1 VVIVAVTTVGR
12 LWGRGLD
19 SFSFHGFGH
28 FCLFLGHPSSS
39 AFKGGACKFFRRGRR
54 QEHEARFGKSAS
66 FSLSAA
72 FIPLLNEKEVFGCWI
87 KAVFIPLLSYPWAGF
102 YSHSPL
108 G

>member
-1 VVIVAVTTVGR
+1 VVVVVVTIVGR

-28 FCLFLGHPSSS
+28 FCLSLGHPSSS
-39 AFKGGACKFFRRGRR
+39 AFKGGACRFLVRGRR
-54 QEHEARFGKSAS
+54 QEHEARYGKNAS
-66 FSLSAA
+66 HPAA
-72 FIPLLNEKEVFGCWI
+72 FIPLLNAKGVFGCWI
-87 KAVFIPLLSYPWAGF
+87 KAVLIPLFGYPWAGF

>member
-1 VVIVAVTTVGR
+1 MKLV
-12 LWGRGLD
+12 L
-19 SFSFHGFGH
+19 
-28 FCLFLGHPSSS
+28 
-39 AFKGGACKFFRRGRR
+39 
-54 QEHEARFGKSAS
+54 EKSAS

-72 FIPLLNEKEVFGCWI
+72 FIPLLNAKEVFGCWI

>member
-1 VVIVAVTTVGR
+1 LVTLLLQHSKVVHAN
-12 LWGRGLD
+12 
-19 SFSFHGFGH
+19 
-28 FCLFLGHPSSS
+28 FLGEEEGKSM
-39 AFKGGACKFFRRGRR
+39 KLVL
-54 QEHEARFGKSAS
+54 EKSAS

-72 FIPLLNEKEVFGCWI
+72 FIPLLNAKEVFGCWI